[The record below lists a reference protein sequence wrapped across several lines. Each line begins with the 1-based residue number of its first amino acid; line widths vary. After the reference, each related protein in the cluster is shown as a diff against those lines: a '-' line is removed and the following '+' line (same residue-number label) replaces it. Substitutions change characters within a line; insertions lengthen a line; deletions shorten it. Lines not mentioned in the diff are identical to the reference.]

1 MTPSYRQYVQ
11 GWVDDY
17 LDLYNFAL
25 QLGDTDWQ
33 QEILQTLKN
42 KDRLA
47 QSLLQQQLWQL
58 FDSVNRKMLELFEQM
73 RASHHPSEKE
83 TLREQVWELKLIR
96 VEIVRKINAQDYYA
110 AGI

>member
-1 MTPSYRQYVQ
+1 MAQTYQQYVQ

-17 LDLYNFAL
+17 LDLYNFAA
-25 QLGDTDWQ
+25 QLGDTHWQ
-33 QEILQTLKN
+33 QEIMHTLKN
-42 KDRLA
+42 KDQHV

-73 RASHHPSEKE
+73 RATQNQAEKE
-83 TLREQVWELKLIR
+83 TIREQVWELKLIR